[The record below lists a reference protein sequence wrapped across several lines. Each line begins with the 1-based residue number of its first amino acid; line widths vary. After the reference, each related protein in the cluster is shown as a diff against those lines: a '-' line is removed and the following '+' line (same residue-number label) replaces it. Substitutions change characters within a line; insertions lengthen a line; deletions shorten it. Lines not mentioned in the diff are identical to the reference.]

1 MGVVEGLTATIA
13 QHNPEVDFQTIWAS
27 DSEEGKLDIHY
38 REAITDLES
47 FLSRFTSA
55 TSGLFDLQALADDYV
70 ITIRTHSNWP
80 PRLSGVLSNQIQNYL
95 VHAIMAGWLSDFPDI
110 KTADYGGMGAKDLDD
125 IKELLLKKDFR
136 FAEEARHQDSEE
148 KNGAERI
155 ALARGKDDSHKQGN
169 SAAVGE
175 RSSDS
180 EAKVGNGAAV
190 GERSSD
196 AEVKVGNGASV
207 GERSSDAE
215 AKAENG
221 ASAGERSSD
230 SEAKAE
236 NGASAGERSS
246 DSEAKVENGA
256 SVGERFS
263 DSEVKVGNGASVGER
278 FSDAEAKVE
287 NGAAVGER
295 FSDSDAK
302 EENALAAEA
311 RNDDRVEKD
320 AGGGVRASERH
331 EDPATQHFHHDYVDW
346 SGGRP
351 PYELR

>member
-95 VHAIMAGWLSDFPDI
+95 VHAVMAGWLSDFPDI

-136 FAEEARHQDSEE
+136 FAEEARHQDGEE

-169 SAAVGE
+169 GASVGE
-175 RSSDS
+175 RFSDS
-180 EAKVGNGAAV
+180 EVKAGNGAAV
-190 GERSSD
+190 GERFSD
-196 AEVKVGNGASV
+196 AEVKAGNGASV

-215 AKAENG
+215 
-221 ASAGERSSD
+221 
-230 SEAKAE
+230 
-236 NGASAGERSS
+236 
-246 DSEAKVENGA
+246 
-256 SVGERFS
+256 
-263 DSEVKVGNGASVGER
+263 VKEGNT
-278 FSDAEAKVE
+278 
-287 NGAAVGER
+287 
-295 FSDSDAK
+295 
-302 EENALAAEA
+302 LAAEA

-320 AGGGVRASERH
+320 SGGGVRASERH

>member
-95 VHAIMAGWLSDFPDI
+95 VHAVMAGWLSDFPDI
-110 KTADYGGMGAKDLDD
+110 KTADFAGMGVKDLDD

-136 FAEEARHQDSEE
+136 FAEEARHQDREE

-155 ALARGKDDSHKQGN
+155 ALARGKDDSHKQ
-169 SAAVGE
+169 E
-175 RSSDS
+175 
-180 EAKVGNGAAV
+180 
-190 GERSSD
+190 
-196 AEVKVGNGASV
+196 
-207 GERSSDAE
+207 
-215 AKAENG
+215 
-221 ASAGERSSD
+221 
-230 SEAKAE
+230 
-236 NGASAGERSS
+236 
-246 DSEAKVENGA
+246 
-256 SVGERFS
+256 
-263 DSEVKVGNGASVGER
+263 NGASVGER

-287 NGAAVGER
+287 NT
-295 FSDSDAK
+295 
-302 EENALAAEA
+302 LAAEA

-320 AGGGVRASERH
+320 AGSGVRASGRH
-331 EDPATQHFHHDYVDW
+331 EDSATQHFHHDYVDW

>member
-95 VHAIMAGWLSDFPDI
+95 VHAVMAGWLSDFPDI
-110 KTADYGGMGAKDLDD
+110 KTADFAGMGVKDLDD

-136 FAEEARHQDSEE
+136 FAEEARHQDGEE

-169 SAAVGE
+169 GASVG
-175 RSSDS
+175 D
-180 EAKVGNGAAV
+180 
-190 GERSSD
+190 RSSD
-196 AEVKVGNGASV
+196 AEVKV
-207 GERSSDAE
+207 
-215 AKAENG
+215 ENG
-221 ASAGERSSD
+221 AAAGD
-230 SEAKAE
+230 
-236 NGASAGERSS
+236 RSS

-263 DSEVKVGNGASVGER
+263 DSEAKVENGASVGER

-287 NGAAVGER
+287 NGASVGERFSDADAKVENCASVGER

-302 EENALAAEA
+302 VENGASVGDRSSDAEAKVENSLAAEA

-320 AGGGVRASERH
+320 AGGGVRASGRH
-331 EDPATQHFHHDYVDW
+331 EDSATQHFHHDYVDW

>member
-95 VHAIMAGWLSDFPDI
+95 VHAVMAGWLSDFPDI
-110 KTADYGGMGAKDLDD
+110 KTADFAGMGVKDLDD

-136 FAEEARHQDSEE
+136 FAEEARHQDGEE

-169 SAAVGE
+169 
-175 RSSDS
+175 
-180 EAKVGNGAAV
+180 GAA
-190 GERSSD
+190 
-196 AEVKVGNGASV
+196 
-207 GERSSDAE
+207 
-215 AKAENG
+215 
-221 ASAGERSSD
+221 
-230 SEAKAE
+230 
-236 NGASAGERSS
+236 
-246 DSEAKVENGA
+246 
-256 SVGERFS
+256 
-263 DSEVKVGNGASVGER
+263 VGER
-278 FSDAEAKVE
+278 FSDAEAKVG
-287 NGAAVGER
+287 NGAAVGDR
-295 FSDSDAK
+295 SSDAEAK
-302 EENALAAEA
+302 VENGASVGDRSSDAEAKVENALAAEA

-320 AGGGVRASERH
+320 AGSGVRASGRH
-331 EDPATQHFHHDYVDW
+331 EDSATQHFYHDYVDW

>member
-95 VHAIMAGWLSDFPDI
+95 VHAVMAGWLSDFPDI
-110 KTADYGGMGAKDLDD
+110 KTADFAGMGVKDLDD

-136 FAEEARHQDSEE
+136 FAEEARHQD
-148 KNGAERI
+148 
-155 ALARGKDDSHKQGN
+155 DSHKQGN
-169 SAAVGE
+169 
-175 RSSDS
+175 
-180 EAKVGNGAAV
+180 GAAA
-190 GERSSD
+190 GNRS
-196 AEVKVGNGASV
+196 
-207 GERSSDAE
+207 
-215 AKAENG
+215 
-221 ASAGERSSD
+221 
-230 SEAKAE
+230 
-236 NGASAGERSS
+236 
-246 DSEAKVENGA
+246 
-256 SVGERFS
+256 
-263 DSEVKVGNGASVGER
+263 
-278 FSDAEAKVE
+278 SDAEAKVE
-287 NGAAVGER
+287 NGVAVGER
-295 FSDSDAK
+295 FSDAEVKVENGASVGDRSSDAEAK
-302 EENALAAEA
+302 AGNTLAAEA

-320 AGGGVRASERH
+320 AGSGVRASGRH
-331 EDPATQHFHHDYVDW
+331 EDSATQHFHHDYVDW